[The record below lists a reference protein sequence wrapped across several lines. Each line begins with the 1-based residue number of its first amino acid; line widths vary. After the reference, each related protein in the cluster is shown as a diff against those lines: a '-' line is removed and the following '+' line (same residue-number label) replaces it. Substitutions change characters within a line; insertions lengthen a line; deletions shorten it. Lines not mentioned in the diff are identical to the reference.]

1 MPYNKS
7 LAAII
12 LAGGR
17 SSRMGT
23 DKGMMHFN
31 ERPLISH
38 VIDVLRSLE
47 IDNILIITQHG
58 AYEQFGYPCYP
69 DLIQFK
75 GPLGGIYAGLS
86 HSKANKNLVLACDM
100 PFLTKELLSALIND
114 IGEEDAL
121 ISQHLGKAEPLCSV
135 YASSCIPHFKN
146 KLDTDQL
153 KITDALQGLNTRN
166 INFDGESWFQ
176 GNEFSNLNTPDELN
190 KHQH

>member
-1 MPYNKS
+1 MSLNKS

-23 DKGMMHFN
+23 DKGLMHFQ

-47 IDNILIITQHG
+47 IENILIITQHG
-58 AYEQFGYPCYP
+58 AYEQFGYPCFP
-69 DLIQFK
+69 DLIQDK
-75 GPLGGIYAGLS
+75 GPLGGIYAGLI
-86 HSKANKNLVLACDM
+86 HSAATKNLVLACDM
-100 PFLTKELLSALIND
+100 PFLTKELLSALIYNMG
-114 IGEEDAL
+114 IEDAL
-121 ISQHLGKAEPLCSV
+121 ITQHQGKAEPLCSI
-135 YASSCIPHFKN
+135 YASTCIPHFKN
-146 KLDTDQL
+146 KLERDQL
-153 KITDALQGLNTRN
+153 KITDALEGLNIRTV
-166 INFDGESWFQ
+166 NFDDQSWFS